1 MSKIE
6 DAITILTSE
15 ETNTDLEMKDIQY
28 DPLGMPNSQ
37 RAIDLAV
44 NDGLN
49 AIFPKD
55 TELQIDI
62 DNEHSFRMFEKQQ
75 LILNR
80 FVPIKD
86 IKIEPSR
93 SGLPKRHITVTLFD
107 SITQIER
114 LALQAMLGSDRVREL
129 LGYVQHKNNDPHP
142 TLFLEKR

>member
-62 DNEHSFRMFEKQQ
+62 DNEHSFQMFEKQR

-129 LGYVQHKNNDPHP
+129 LGYVRHKNNDPHP